1 MTLDVGVVGVGSMG
15 LNHARVYDQIRRAN
29 LVGVADADVDRAESV
44 AARVGTEALR
54 TDELLARVDAVSVVT
69 PTEYHASVVESC
81 IDHGVDVLVEKPFVT
96 SPERGRALLSRA
108 QAEDVTVQVGHVE
121 RFNPA
126 VTELSRI
133 AESLSPIAIEARRL
147 GPPPDTDR
155 DLDDV
160 VLDLMIHD
168 IDVAQSLVSQPVVDV
183 NAAEAANGR
192 YTTAQLQF
200 GNGTVA
206 SLTASRVTQQKV
218 RELAVTTE
226 ECYVELDYIE
236 QSIEI
241 HRRSRPEYLES
252 EGNLSYRHEGV
263 TERPLVPA
271 GEPLKLELESFVETI
286 ESGDVPRVT
295 GRDGVR
301 AVALAN
307 TIQRAATGADGVRG
321 ADDAV
326 IESVETNR

>member
-15 LNHARVYDQIRRAN
+15 LNHARVYDQVRGAT
-29 LVGVADADVDRAESV
+29 LVGVADADFGRAESV
-44 AARVGTEALR
+44 ASRVGTEALR
-54 TDELLARVDAVSVVT
+54 TDELLARVEAVSVVT
-69 PTEYHASVVESC
+69 PTEYHAPVVEAC
-81 IDHGVDVLVEKPFVT
+81 LDHGVHVLVEKPFVT

-108 QAEDVTVQVGHVE
+108 EAEGVTVQVGHVE

-126 VTELSRI
+126 VRELSRI
-133 AESLSPIAIEARRL
+133 AEDLSPIAIEARRL
-147 GPPPDTDR
+147 GPPPDADR

-168 IDVAQSLVSQPVVDV
+168 IDVAQSLVSHPVVDV
-183 NAAEAANGR
+183 SAVEAANGQ
-192 YTTAQLQF
+192 YTTAQFQF
-200 GNGTVA
+200 ADGTAA

-218 RELAVTTE
+218 RELTVTTE

-236 QSIEI
+236 QSVAI

-271 GEPLKLELESFVETI
+271 GEPLKLELESFVETV
-286 ESGDVPRVT
+286 ENGSVPRVT

-307 TIQRAATGADGVRG
+307 TIKQAATAGDGVRSL
-321 ADDAV
+321 DDAV
-326 IESVETNR
+326 VESTEVNR

>member
-1 MTLDVGVVGVGSMG
+1 MSLDVGVVGVGSMG
-15 LNHARVYDQIRRAN
+15 LNHARVYEQLRRAN
-29 LVGVADADVDRAESV
+29 LVGVTDANADRAETV

-54 TDELLARVDAVSVVT
+54 TDELLSRVEAVSVAT
-69 PTEYHASVVESC
+69 PTEYHAPVVESC
-81 IDHGVDVLVEKPFVT
+81 LDRGVHVLVEKPFVG
-96 SPERGRALLSRA
+96 SPERGRTLLSRA
-108 QAEDVTVQVGHVE
+108 EAEDLIVQVGHVE

-133 AESLSPIAIEARRL
+133 AEDLAPIAVEARRL
-147 GPPPDTDR
+147 GPPPDVDR
-155 DLDDV
+155 ELDDV

-168 IDVAQSLVSQPVVDV
+168 IDVVQSLVSHPVVDV
-183 NAAEAANGR
+183 SAVGAADGQ
-192 YTTAQLQF
+192 YTSAQLQF
-200 GNGTVA
+200 ADGTAA

-241 HRRSRPEYLES
+241 HRRSRPAYLES
-252 EGNLSYRHEGV
+252 EGQLSYRHEGI
-263 TERPLVPA
+263 TERPLIQT
-271 GEPLKLELESFVETI
+271 GEPLKLELESFVETV
-286 ESGDVPRVT
+286 ESGDRPRVT

-307 TIQRAATGADGVRG
+307 TISQSASRREGIRGV
-321 ADDAV
+321 D
-326 IESVETNR
+326 ETSLGSTEANR